1 MRYLGLDLGTKTLG
15 VSLSDR
21 LGLIASTYKT
31 IRFNEND
38 YESALNQLE
47 EIISEFKVEKIVLG
61 LPKNMNNS
69 LGFASE
75 RSMNFKNMIEEKY
88 NIEVI
93 LQDERLSSVEANNIM
108 IKNDTS
114 RKKRKKRF
122 FNSICTPPE
131 HPDSPQ
137 NLYLWAFSQFSPVPS
152 HTHFAFF

>member
-38 YESALNQLE
+38 YESALKELE

-75 RSMNFKNMIEEKY
+75 RSMNFKKMIEEKY
-88 NIEVI
+88 NIPKSTPYNIKAVI
-93 LQDERLSSVEANNIM
+93 REYDAHELQE
-108 IKNDTS
+108 
-114 RKKRKKRF
+114 
-122 FNSICTPPE
+122 
-131 HPDSPQ
+131 Q
-137 NLYLWAFSQFSPVPS
+137 GPVIYDLLK
-152 HTHFAFF
+152 TLQLF

>member
-21 LGLIASTYKT
+21 LGLIESTYKT

-75 RSMNFKNMIEEKY
+75 RSMNFKKMIEEKY
-88 NIEVI
+88 NLEVI

-114 RKKRKKRF
+114 RKKRKK
-122 FNSICTPPE
+122 SV
-131 HPDSPQ
+131 DSLAANIILQ
-137 NLYLWAFSQFSPVPS
+137 SYLDKIKKE
-152 HTHFAFF
+152 